1 MKSRFGDSESEDW
14 KPEGLEAQKTL
25 VTPHED
31 FGSSASI
38 TLVRNRCRP
47 RKRFGTRPKPRMDA
61 FGLQWNSDGAPQGA
75 RPMEAH
81 ILLEAQWKSFSR
93 EKASELAM
101 DELALPAERR
111 RGSRERRRS
120 RGYEHSK
127 TIAREAVAEKSRG
140 IPE

>member
-1 MKSRFGDSESEDW
+1 
-14 KPEGLEAQKTL
+14 
-25 VTPHED
+25 
-31 FGSSASI
+31 
-38 TLVRNRCRP
+38 VRNRCRP
-47 RKRFGTRPKPRMDA
+47 LAAGTRPKLRMDA
-61 FGLQWNSDGAPQGA
+61 FGLQWNSDGALRGA

-101 DELALPAERR
+101 DELALPAEGR
-111 RGSRERRRS
+111 RGSCERRRS
-120 RGYEHSK
+120 RGYEHNK